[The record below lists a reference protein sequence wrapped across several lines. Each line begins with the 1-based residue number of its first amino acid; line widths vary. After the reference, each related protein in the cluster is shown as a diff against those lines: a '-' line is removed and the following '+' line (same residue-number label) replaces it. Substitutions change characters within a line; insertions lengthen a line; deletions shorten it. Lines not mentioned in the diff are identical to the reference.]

1 VVIESFLG
9 SLNLNIV
16 SSLFLL
22 TLLAIINIS
31 WIFLFFISIRSHLH
45 TPKVTP
51 RLGIF
56 YSFKHKERN
65 KSEIDVY
72 QPFVSIIV
80 PARNEQEN
88 IERCIISLLN
98 QDYPNFEVIFV
109 DDNSTDKTLEIVQGI
124 KDEIRESREGMLKI
138 ISLTE
143 KPDGWTGKT
152 WASEEGY
159 LHSIGNILLFTD
171 ADTFYMS
178 GDVLSRTISYM
189 QKQNLDV
196 LTGSPLIELRD
207 FWSKI
212 AMPLWN
218 HFSIF
223 LGRNTGAL
231 NNPMS
236 KVAYLVGGFFLIRKK
251 VLKEVGTF
259 RSVRGI
265 IQEDAELGM
274 RIKKAGFNIKIV
286 RIDDMVSA
294 LWSRNLKTIW
304 DGIARTFVSMNKWQI
319 FASLLTVFFMTLL
332 PFVLLPYTLS
342 LTVNTMTASGT
353 HWMIN
358 IFNIF
363 QQLDAKQ
370 LSLFSLYLNIIS
382 CLMIVI
388 STAIKDVKRYKMKPT
403 YSLLCMLGAGLIVL
417 SYIKS
422 IVILF
427 SRQSLP
433 WRERTLL
440 TSRKQKEKELN
451 IERHT

>member
-65 KSEIDVY
+65 KSEIGVY

-319 FASLLTVFFMTLL
+319 FASLLTVFFMAL
-332 PFVLLPYTLS
+332 
-342 LTVNTMTASGT
+342 
-353 HWMIN
+353 
-358 IFNIF
+358 
-363 QQLDAKQ
+363 
-370 LSLFSLYLNIIS
+370 
-382 CLMIVI
+382 
-388 STAIKDVKRYKMKPT
+388 
-403 YSLLCMLGAGLIVL
+403 LLCCTFAVYFI
-417 SYIKS
+417 SD
-422 IVILF
+422 
-427 SRQSLP
+427 
-433 WRERTLL
+433 
-440 TSRKQKEKELN
+440 
-451 IERHT
+451 

>member
-1 VVIESFLG
+1 
-9 SLNLNIV
+9 
-16 SSLFLL
+16 
-22 TLLAIINIS
+22 
-31 WIFLFFISIRSHLH
+31 
-45 TPKVTP
+45 
-51 RLGIF
+51 
-56 YSFKHKERN
+56 
-65 KSEIDVY
+65 
-72 QPFVSIIV
+72 
-80 PARNEQEN
+80 
-88 IERCIISLLN
+88 
-98 QDYPNFEVIFV
+98 
-109 DDNSTDKTLEIVQGI
+109 
-124 KDEIRESREGMLKI
+124 
-138 ISLTE
+138 
-143 KPDGWTGKT
+143 
-152 WASEEGY
+152 
-159 LHSIGNILLFTD
+159 
-171 ADTFYMS
+171 
-178 GDVLSRTISYM
+178 M

-319 FASLLTVFFMTLL
+319 FASLLTVFFMALL